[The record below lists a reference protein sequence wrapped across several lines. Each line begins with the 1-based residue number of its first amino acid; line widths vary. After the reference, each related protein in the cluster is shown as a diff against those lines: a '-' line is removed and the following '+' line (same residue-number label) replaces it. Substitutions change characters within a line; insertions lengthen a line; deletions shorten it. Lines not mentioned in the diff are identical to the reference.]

1 MSSDKTK
8 LAKPRVLKA
17 KKTVSYV
24 EPLPS
29 VDVPQSNP
37 IDIKEKP
44 KRKSRAKK
52 IPTREEALK
61 DLSDGLNEV
70 KQDLSDLKEDHM
82 KLQSF
87 DFYKQLKCVPDMIN
101 EELEALEDDLKDAD
115 EKYQFLLSLPAED
128 AQTIV
133 A

>member
-1 MSSDKTK
+1 MPK
-8 LAKPRVLKA
+8 
-17 KKTVSYV
+17 
-24 EPLPS
+24 
-29 VDVPQSNP
+29 SNP

-115 EKYQFLLSLPAED
+115 EKYQFLLSLPAKD
-128 AQTIV
+128 TQTT
-133 A
+133 AA